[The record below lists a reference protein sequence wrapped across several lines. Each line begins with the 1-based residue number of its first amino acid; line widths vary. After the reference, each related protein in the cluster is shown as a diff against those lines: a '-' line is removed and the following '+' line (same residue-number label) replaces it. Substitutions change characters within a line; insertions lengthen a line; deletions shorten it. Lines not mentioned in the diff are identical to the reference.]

1 MKRTIFDESVTPG
14 SGNVFSDLGFG
25 PREAADMTVKAQL
38 ALRIHDRIKE
48 LGLTQMKAAQRL
60 GVSQPDVS
68 KLINGRHTRF
78 SVDKMMAL
86 LNALEV
92 DIDIVIRPRQHGRTV
107 RPGVMRVREAV
118 A

>member
-1 MKRTIFDESVTPG
+1 MKRTIPDQTVTTG
-14 SGNVFSDLGFG
+14 SGNVFRDMGFG
-25 PREAADMTVKAQL
+25 PRESAELKVKAQL

-48 LGLTQMKAAQRL
+48 LGLTQVKAAEQL

-68 KLINGRHTRF
+68 KLTNGRHTRF
-78 SVDKMMAL
+78 SVDKLMAL

-92 DIDIVIRPRQHGRTV
+92 DIDIVVRPRHHGRRI
-107 RPGVMRVREAV
+107 RPGVMRVMEAV

>member
-1 MKRTIFDESVTPG
+1 MKKKTSDETATAD

-25 PREAADMTVKAQL
+25 PRQATELKVKAQL

-48 LGLTQMKAAQRL
+48 LGLIQTKAAAQL

-68 KLINGRHTRF
+68 KLMNGRHTRF
-78 SVDKMMAL
+78 SVDKLMAL

-92 DIDIVIRPRQHGRTV
+92 DIDIVVRPRHHGRTI
-107 RPGVMRVREAV
+107 RPGVMRVMEAV